1 MRVPY
6 VLHSLKRI
14 NGNFSLSYLKSHLT
28 ELMTWITLYLPQYL
42 SCWTHRLI
50 TITTLNLAKTSPRI
64 YLAISSFYGL
74 LYRNKILV
82 SLLHLDP
89 DPDIMIPYDLYA
101 DSVKLTSY
109 HTGHFTVYNTHFFYS
124 RKYYEE
130 KMKVFVDDIN
140 VTIQWRCYIDALL
153 AIFFKNCYFYNANP
167 KSGLCQNFSLRIANL
182 FHR

>member
-101 DSVKLTSY
+101 DSVKLSSY
-109 HTGHFTVYNTHFFYS
+109 HTGQFTVYNTHFFIQ
-124 RKYYEE
+124 ENT
-130 KMKVFVDDIN
+130 MKKKWKISLMTSTWHFSGVATLKHCLHWYFLKTV
-140 VTIQWRCYIDALL
+140 
-153 AIFFKNCYFYNANP
+153 IFPMQIPNRVCAKT
-167 KSGLCQNFSLRIANL
+167 
-182 FHR
+182 FHYA

>member
-101 DSVKLTSY
+101 DSVKLHSIQYT
-109 HTGHFTVYNTHFFYS
+109 FFYS

-140 VTIQWRCYIDALL
+140 VTFHWRCYIEALL
-153 AIFFKNCYFYNANP
+153 AIFLGVDFKVVHP
-167 KSGLCQNFSLRIANL
+167 
-182 FHR
+182 

>member
-14 NGNFSLSYLKSHLT
+14 NGNFFLSYLKSHLT

-101 DSVKLTSY
+101 DSVKLTWTFHSIQY
-109 HTGHFTVYNTHFFYS
+109 TFFYS

-140 VTIQWRCYIDALL
+140 VTFQWRCYIEALL
-153 AIFFKNCYFYNANP
+153 AIFFKNCYFSNANP

-182 FHR
+182 FHG

>member
-1 MRVPY
+1 MKYY
-6 VLHSLKRI
+6 VVMGYSPQSGTRGFRSGKILLTLILFSGICSLLVTYLQPTFKSPACGYRMFFNCSFKRI

-101 DSVKLTSY
+101 DIVNCPVIIL
-109 HTGHFTVYNTHFFYS
+109 
-124 RKYYEE
+124 
-130 KMKVFVDDIN
+130 DI
-140 VTIQWRCYIDALL
+140 
-153 AIFFKNCYFYNANP
+153 
-167 KSGLCQNFSLRIANL
+167 S
-182 FHR
+182 

>member
-1 MRVPY
+1 
-6 VLHSLKRI
+6 
-14 NGNFSLSYLKSHLT
+14 
-28 ELMTWITLYLPQYL
+28 MTWITLYLPQYL

-101 DSVKLTSY
+101 DSVKYWT
-109 HTGHFTVYNTHFFYS
+109 FYNLQYTFFYS

-130 KMKVFVDDIN
+130 KMKDFVDDIN
-140 VTIQWRCYIDALL
+140 VTFQWRCYIEHYVEALL
-153 AIFFKNCYFYNANP
+153 AIFFKNCYFSIANP
-167 KSGLCQNFSLRIANL
+167 KSGLCQNISLRIANL

>member
-101 DSVKLTSY
+101 DSVNCPVIILDISQYTIHIFLFKKILW
-109 HTGHFTVYNTHFFYS
+109 
-124 RKYYEE
+124 RKNEN
-130 KMKVFVDDIN
+130 FRWWHQRDISL
-140 VTIQWRCYIDALL
+140 ALL
-153 AIFFKNCYFYNANP
+153 HWSTACNIFGSWF
-167 KSGLCQNFSLRIANL
+167 
-182 FHR
+182 

>member
-6 VLHSLKRI
+6 VLQSLKRI

-101 DSVKLTSY
+101 DSVKLPSY
-109 HTGHFTVYNTHFFYS
+109 HTGHFIVYNTHFLFKKILW
-124 RKYYEE
+124 RKNES
-130 KMKVFVDDIN
+130 FRWWHQRDIS
-140 VTIQWRCYIDALL
+140 VALL
-153 AIFFKNCYFYNANP
+153 HWSTACNIFGSWF
-167 KSGLCQNFSLRIANL
+167 
-182 FHR
+182 

>member
-1 MRVPY
+1 MNYTILTSILELLNSSFDNHNNV
-6 VLHSLKRI
+6 KF
-14 NGNFSLSYLKSHLT
+14 GENFAENLSRH
-28 ELMTWITLYLPQYL
+28 
-42 SCWTHRLI
+42 
-50 TITTLNLAKTSPRI
+50 
-64 YLAISSFYGL
+64 SSFYGL

-140 VTIQWRCYIDALL
+140 VTFQWRYYIEALH
-153 AIFFKNCYFYNANP
+153 ACNIF
-167 KSGLCQNFSLRIANL
+167 
-182 FHR
+182 

>member
-101 DSVKLTSY
+101 DSVNCPVIILDISQYTIHIFLFKKILW
-109 HTGHFTVYNTHFFYS
+109 
-124 RKYYEE
+124 RKNEN
-130 KMKVFVDDIN
+130 FRWWHQGDISL
-140 VTIQWRCYIDALL
+140 ALL
-153 AIFFKNCYFYNANP
+153 HWSTACNIFGSWF
-167 KSGLCQNFSLRIANL
+167 
-182 FHR
+182 

>member
-89 DPDIMIPYDLYA
+89 DPDIMIPYA
-101 DSVKLTSY
+101 DSVNCPVIILDISQYTIHIFLFKKILW
-109 HTGHFTVYNTHFFYS
+109 
-124 RKYYEE
+124 RKNES
-130 KMKVFVDDIN
+130 FRWWHQRDISL
-140 VTIQWRCYIDALL
+140 ALL
-153 AIFFKNCYFYNANP
+153 HWSTACNIFGSWF
-167 KSGLCQNFSLRIANL
+167 
-182 FHR
+182 